1 MRTKNFL
8 FTAILVSGLAFTS
21 CNDDD
26 DNYTPDGKIQEVF
39 ITKYPNAE
47 RVEWEKKQDH
57 YVADF
62 YLDGIKREAWI
73 NAQGEWVM
81 TESDIRFD
89 ALPAEVQTAFEASEY
104 KAWKIDDVDM
114 LERVEMEPV
123 YVIEVEQ
130 GKQEIDLYYA
140 ADGTLIKAVEDT
152 DNEDHRPTSIPEA
165 LKTII
170 NTRYPGAVILDM
182 DIEKGITEIDIRHD
196 NKSKEVHFN
205 AQNEWTYTSWD
216 VREADVPANVMKT
229 IKDNDDYNSYKID
242 DIEYEERADE
252 TNVYVFELEKNDDE
266 IHVTVDTEGNILNTP
281 NV

>member
-1 MRTKNFL
+1 MKTRNL
-8 FTAILVSGLAFTS
+8 LLTAILVSGLAFTS

-26 DNYTPDGKIQEVF
+26 DNYTPDGKIQEAF

-47 RVEWEKKQDH
+47 RVEWEKKHDH

-62 YLDGIKREAWI
+62 YLDGIEREAWI

-89 ALPAEVQTAFEASEY
+89 NLPAEVQTAFNASEY

-130 GKQEIDLYYA
+130 GKQEFDLYYA
-140 ADGTLIKAVEDT
+140 ADGTLVKAVEDT
-152 DNEDHRPTSIPEA
+152 DNDDEHRPASVPGA
-165 LKTII
+165 LKSII
-170 NTRYPGAVILDM
+170 DTRYPGAVILDM

-205 AQNEWTYTSWD
+205 ARNEWTYTSWD
-216 VREADVPANVMKT
+216 VRDTEVPANVMKT
-229 IKDNDDYNSYKID
+229 IKDNYGSYTID
-242 DIEYEERADE
+242 DIEYEERPDGD
-252 TNVYVFELEKNDDE
+252 VYVFELEKQGSND
-266 IHVTVDTEGNILNTP
+266 IHVIVDTEGNIVTP
-281 NV
+281 PTV

>member
-1 MRTKNFL
+1 MKTRNL
-8 FTAILVSGLAFTS
+8 LLTAILVSGLAFTS

-26 DNYTPDGKIQEVF
+26 DNYTPDGKIQEAF

-47 RVEWEKKQDH
+47 RVEWEKKHDH

-62 YLDGIKREAWI
+62 YLDGIEREAWI

-89 ALPAEVQTAFEASEY
+89 NLPAEVQTAFNASEY

-130 GKQEIDLYYA
+130 GKQEFDLYYA
-140 ADGTLIKAVEDT
+140 ADGTLVKAVEDT
-152 DNEDHRPTSIPEA
+152 DNDDEHRPASVPEA

-170 NTRYPGAVILDM
+170 DTRYPGAVILDM

-216 VREADVPANVMKT
+216 VREAEVPANVMKT
-229 IKDNDDYNSYKID
+229 VKDNYGSYTID
-242 DIEYEERADE
+242 DIEYEERPDGD
-252 TNVYVFELEKNDDE
+252 VYVFELEKQGSND
-266 IHVTVDTEGNILNTP
+266 IHVIVDTEGNIVTP
-281 NV
+281 PTV